1 MGMIWVGYRRDALTA
16 RQILEDP
23 DQLDGLLDSDDDEN
37 SVDLDKAWHALH
49 WLLNDDGGPTDGPLS
64 ETIFGG
70 ESIGEDPGYGP
81 GRLLPADRVRVVAH
95 ALGQIELNSL
105 RTRMDAQA
113 MESAEI
119 YPMIWDEDDVFD
131 SYLAPAYD
139 RLRTFYTAAAAANQA
154 VIQTIC

>member
-1 MGMIWVGYRRDALTA
+1 MGMIWVGYRRDDLTA

-23 DQLDGLLDSDDDEN
+23 EQLDELLDSDDDEN
-37 SVDLDKAWHALH
+37 SVDIDKAWHALH
-49 WLLNDDGGPTDGPLS
+49 WLLNDNGHPTDDSLS

-70 ESIGEDPGYGP
+70 ESIGEDLGYGP
-81 GRLLPADRVRVVAH
+81 GRLLPADRVRAVAR

-105 RTRMDAQA
+105 RTRMDARA

-131 SYLAPAYD
+131 SYLAPAYE
-139 RLRTFYTAAAAANQA
+139 RLRKFYAAAAAADQA

>member
-1 MGMIWVGYRRDALTA
+1 MGMIWVGYRRDDLIA

-23 DQLDGLLDSDDDEN
+23 DQLDGLLDSDDYET
-37 SVDLDKAWHALH
+37 SVDLDKAWHSLH
-49 WLLNDDGGPTDGPLS
+49 WLLNDNGGPTDDSLS

-70 ESIGEDPGYGP
+70 EAIGQDLGYGP
-81 GRLLPADRVRVVAH
+81 VRLLPADRVRVVAR
-95 ALGQIELNSL
+95 ALGQIEPNSL
-105 RTRMDAQA
+105 RTRMNAQA
-113 MESAEI
+113 MASADI